1 MMSLVPE
8 SENNLYVNT
17 DVNINI
23 FNIIFTHY
31 EIISVLTLS
40 LFLGNILH
48 EQQYYQLTY
57 SMNILFFLHRAVI
70 RLHPLQ
76 LVTDPSRI
84 VSWPVLVKSSGV
96 CVLDK
101 DGASLCVFSSGEH
114 GVCLC
119 VLCSLCSVSAELIQS
134 SVVVRGCLRLRR
146 YVCPSCVR
154 RMYDRSVSAGWMMT
168 AGFQRPCSWTLTYS
182 PLCSGG
188 NGLDDVS

>member
-1 MMSLVPE
+1 MLHQHNFQQDTNNIQYYCDTMMSLVPE

-57 SMNILFFLHRAVI
+57 SMNILFFFLHRAAI

-76 LVTDPSRI
+76 LVTDPSWI
-84 VSWPVLVKSSGV
+84 VS
-96 CVLDK
+96 
-101 DGASLCVFSSGEH
+101 
-114 GVCLC
+114 
-119 VLCSLCSVSAELIQS
+119 
-134 SVVVRGCLRLRR
+134 
-146 YVCPSCVR
+146 
-154 RMYDRSVSAGWMMT
+154 
-168 AGFQRPCSWTLTYS
+168 
-182 PLCSGG
+182 
-188 NGLDDVS
+188 